1 MNRIKCATFDKD
13 MQDSIPK
20 EIRDKMKADRAK
32 AEKEQKTKTE
42 NLHIKRVSTR
52 YCCQKCGSNDIGTS
66 RIGDM
71 LESALVGKCNECNH
85 NFTISTSGDFN
96 GC

>member
-20 EIRDKMKADRAK
+20 EIREKMKADRAK
-32 AEKEQKTKTE
+32 AEKEQETKAK

-52 YCCQKCGSNDIGTS
+52 YYCPLCGSSDIGTS
-66 RIGDM
+66 RVGDM
-71 LESALVGKCNECNH
+71 LGSALVGKCNDCSH
-85 NFTISTSGDFN
+85 NFTISTDGDFN

>member
-13 MQDSIPK
+13 MQDSIP
-20 EIRDKMKADRAK
+20 EDIREKMKADRAK
-32 AEKEQKTKTE
+32 AEKEQQSKDE

-52 YCCQKCGSNDIGTS
+52 YYCPKCGSNDIGTS
-66 RIGDM
+66 RVGDM
-71 LESALVGKCNECNH
+71 LGSAIIGKCNDCTY
-85 NFTISTSGDFN
+85 NFTISKSGDFN